1 MGKPIELK
9 SLFDQVLGK
18 PPLCAGK
25 TSAKSVKNLRKQKFV
40 KNFLN
45 LFKENLKF
53 GNWHLC

>member
-45 LFKENLKF
+45 LFKEKF
-53 GNWHLC
+53 KIW